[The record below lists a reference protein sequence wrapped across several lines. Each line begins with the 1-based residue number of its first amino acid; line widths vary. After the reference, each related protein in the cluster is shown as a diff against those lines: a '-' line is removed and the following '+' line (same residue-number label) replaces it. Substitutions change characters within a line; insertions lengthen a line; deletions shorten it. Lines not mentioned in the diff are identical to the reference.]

1 MSGELQPGL
10 AAWADIASVRRTV
23 EWVGRDDERLA
34 RARYTGAGLVRLLG
48 RIADRDDLSEEVKT
62 AVERLVELWAG
73 FDESDVAKRAQ
84 IVQSSQTMLE
94 EFVSIGELG
103 ARSHDFDRKAR
114 LSKPSRRDRNRRKDA
129 GDPDTSKADS
139 PDGSSTQPEEASDK
153 APADDEATLSA
164 DPAEGVEAGAS
175 EVQSAG
181 GDSAAESEAV
191 DSEAVEGA
199 AAPEEPEPFAWLN
212 LPKTSPRMNARPPR
226 RIDWAHAEASGL
238 PLVQLGVLSEE
249 QLGLLSALN
258 VETIGDF
265 LTRPPVRHERVR
277 PAKFGPTGGEGEV
290 SAEAEDVGTEDAPV
304 MVRGRVIARRAVLSP
319 HMTRYE
325 ALLDVR
331 SAGTMRLV
339 WMGNRPRGWQNWKP
353 GMELAF
359 VGSPTEDDEQ
369 WTLFEA
375 EPVGIDGRG
384 SGLMPAYGIDGVDDV
399 SLRDLAGTALLRLQ
413 GRIREPL
420 PQKLVDSHKLMRLDE
435 ALRDAHFPSN
445 TAGRGRSRLA
455 FEELLLL
462 QAGIGWRA
470 RTRNREK
477 GISHK
482 AMHGLIGDLS
492 AQKQVRLSDSAE
504 RVFSEIRRDLSSG
517 HAMVRLLQGEVG
529 TDKHTIA
536 LMASTIVVEN
546 KSQVLFVLPD
556 AESAERRFL
565 FSDGLFRSIGHAPAL
580 IEGEP
585 NRGQLDAISRG
596 ECQVVFGTHAMLNGS
611 VKWKKLGLVIV
622 EERSEYGTVDPAAL
636 VANGPNPDLLVITDT
651 PIPSSLTLTVF
662 GEYQVS
668 TVANDYPVRCTASVY
683 EQGQRLEAYEEV
695 RKAVDEGRQ
704 AYVVF
709 PIGESGDL
717 LSPEQALQYA
727 SGLQAEALD
736 GARIGVYCSA
746 MSRDDRLRV
755 FEDFQ
760 HRRLDVLVSTTYIEE
775 APPLTNAV
783 LVVVEHADH
792 HELARLHRLRGHVGQ
807 GAEPGQCVMVMSES
821 PSDDAQA
828 RLGQLVAER
837 DGYKIAEMDLKERG
851 WSALLGEAAEEAPQ
865 FQWADPVLDHQ
876 QLLSARDEAFRIVK
890 SDPGM
895 RRHRAMVDAV
905 GARWGEWLGTDFE
918 SLQSDS
924 RRNGSDGNNKRKGR
938 RRRRRRR

>member
-1 MSGELQPGL
+1 MSDELQSGL
-10 AAWADIASVRRTV
+10 VAWADIAAVRRTV
-23 EWVGRDDERLA
+23 EWVGRDDSRLEQ
-34 RARYTGAGLVRLLG
+34 ARYTGAGLVRLLG
-48 RIADRDDLSEEVKT
+48 RIGGREELSEEVKA
-62 AVERLVELWAG
+62 AVEQLLELWAS
-73 FDESDVAKRAQ
+73 FDESDVADRSR
-84 IVQSSQTMLE
+84 IVEASRTILE
-94 EFVSIGELG
+94 PFVSIGELG
-103 ARSHDFDRKAR
+103 ARSHDFNRKAR
-114 LSKPSRRDRNRRKDA
+114 LSKPSRRDRNRRKEVA
-129 GDPDTSKADS
+129 SEPAKAD
-139 PDGSSTQPEEASDK
+139 
-153 APADDEATLSA
+153 ADT
-164 DPAEGVEAGAS
+164 G
-175 EVQSAG
+175 EVQSVQLEEGADHSDSNAEAETSVEPSVAAADVETTEPEPASAPEAG
-181 GDSAAESEAV
+181 QGATEPVESE
-191 DSEAVEGA
+191 S
-199 AAPEEPEPFAWLN
+199 EPFAWLK

-249 QLGLLSALN
+249 HLGLLSALN

-265 LTRPPVRHERVR
+265 LTRPPVRHERMR
-277 PAKFGPTGGEGEV
+277 PAKFGPTSGEGEL
-290 SAEAEDVGTEDAPV
+290 SAEAEDVGSEDAPV
-304 MVRGRVIARRAVLSP
+304 MVRGRLIARRAVLSP

-325 ALLDVR
+325 AILDVR
-331 SAGTMRLV
+331 SAGPMRLG
-339 WMGNRPRGWQNWKP
+339 WMGSRPRGWQNWQT

-384 SGLMPAYGIDGVDDV
+384 SGLMPSYGIDGVDDV
-399 SLRDLAGTALLRLQ
+399 SLRDLAGAALIRLQ

-420 PQKLVDSHKLMRLDE
+420 PQKLMDSHKLMRLDE

-492 AQKQVRLSDSAE
+492 AQRQVRLSDSAE
-504 RVFSEIRRDLSSG
+504 RVFSEIRRDLNSG

-536 LMASTIVVEN
+536 LMTSTIAVEN

-585 NRGQLDAISRG
+585 NRGHLDAISRG

-704 AYVVF
+704 AFVVF

-717 LSPEQALQYA
+717 LSPDQALQYA
-727 SGLQAEALD
+727 SGLQAEALE

-807 GAEPGQCVMVMSES
+807 GAEPGQCIMVMSEN

-865 FQWADPVLDHQ
+865 FHWADPVLDHQ

-924 RRNGSDGNNKRKGR
+924 RRSSSDGNNKRKGR